1 MRPAG
6 GDPLIDPADP
16 HQLDGLLRRHRI
28 ELKHGLGQN
37 FLTDPSLRDA
47 VAESAGLAP
56 DDEVL
61 EVGAGVGT
69 LTVALAPLCRRL
81 VAVELDGRLI
91 GALREAIAGH
101 ENVEVVR
108 SDILRFNT
116 RSAFPAGDEV
126 VAGNIPYNLTGALIR
141 KFLDDPP
148 RPRRLSL
155 VVQKEVAE
163 RWTASSGA
171 SLATVAVQVF
181 AYAKTILT
189 IPAAAFTP
197 PPRVDSAL
205 VRLDVR
211 ERPAVEVDDL
221 NAFFR
226 LVEAVFQGRRKQ
238 LGGILGRVTATGST
252 DAGARLRTLGID
264 PERRPQTLNLGEWET
279 LYKEFRSPDR

>member
-1 MRPAG
+1 V
-6 GDPLIDPADP
+6 IDPADS

-28 ELKHGLGQN
+28 DLKHSLGQN
-37 FLTDPSLRDA
+37 FLTDPSVRDA
-47 VAESAGLAP
+47 VAEAAGITP

-69 LTVALAPLCRRL
+69 LTVALAPRSRRL

-91 GALREAIAGH
+91 PALRESLAGH
-101 ENVEVVR
+101 DNVEVVR
-108 SDILRFNT
+108 TDILRFNV
-116 RSAFPAGDEV
+116 RSAFPDGNEI

-141 KFLDDPP
+141 KLLDDSP

-163 RWTASSGA
+163 RWTAPSGA
-171 SLATVAVQVF
+171 SLSTVAVQVF
-181 AYAKTILT
+181 AQARMQFT

-211 ERPAVEVDDL
+211 ERPAVEVGDL
-221 NAFFR
+221 QSFFR
-226 LVEAVFQGRRKQ
+226 FVEAVFQGRRKQ
-238 LGGILGRVTATGST
+238 LGGTLGRMSGAGST
-252 DAGARLRTLGID
+252 EARTRLRDLGID
-264 PERRPQTLNLGEWET
+264 PERRPQTLSLGEWET
-279 LYKEFRSPDR
+279 LYRDFNPEPPR

>member
-1 MRPAG
+1 M
-6 GDPLIDPADP
+6 IDPADS
-16 HQLDGLLRRHRI
+16 HQLEDLLRRHRI

-37 FLTDPSLRDA
+37 FLTDPALRDA

-56 DDEVL
+56 EDEVL

-91 GALREAIAGH
+91 GALREAIVGH

-116 RSAFPAGDEV
+116 RSAFPAGDEI

-155 VVQKEVAE
+155 VVQKEVAD

-181 AYAKTILT
+181 ANAKTILT

-211 ERPAVEVDDL
+211 ESPAVDVDDL

-226 LVEAVFQGRRKQ
+226 FVEALFQGRRKQ
-238 LGGILGRVTATGST
+238 LGGILGRITGTGSA
-252 DAGARLRTLGID
+252 DAGGRLRALGIA
-264 PERRPQTLNLGEWET
+264 PERRPQTLDLAEWET
-279 LYKEFRSPDR
+279 LYKEFRGPDR

>member
-1 MRPAG
+1 M
-6 GDPLIDPADP
+6 IDPADS

-37 FLTDPSLRDA
+37 FLIDPSVRDA
-47 VAESAGLAP
+47 LAEAADITP

-69 LTVALAPLCRRL
+69 LTVALAPKSRRL

-91 GALREAIAGH
+91 AALRESLAGH
-101 ENVEVVR
+101 GNVEIMR
-108 SDILRFNT
+108 TDILRFNI
-116 RSAFPAGDEV
+116 RSAFPDGNEIV
-126 VAGNIPYNLTGALIR
+126 VGNIPYNLTGALIR
-141 KFLDDPP
+141 KLLDESP

-163 RWTASSGA
+163 RWTAPSGA
-171 SLATVAVQVF
+171 SLSTVAVQVF
-181 AYAKTILT
+181 AVARMQFT
-189 IPAAAFTP
+189 IPAAAFRP

-221 NAFFR
+221 QSFFR
-226 LVEAVFQGRRKQ
+226 FVEAVFQGRRKQ
-238 LGGILGRVTATGST
+238 LGGTLGRISGTGST
-252 DAGARLRTLGID
+252 EARTRIRALGID
-264 PERRPQTLNLGEWET
+264 PERRPQTLTLAEWESV
-279 LYKEFRSPDR
+279 YKSFSREPPR

>member
-1 MRPAG
+1 M
-6 GDPLIDPADP
+6 IDPADA
-16 HQLDGLLRRHRI
+16 HQLDQLLRRHRVD
-28 ELKHGLGQN
+28 LKPSLGQN
-37 FLTDPSLRDA
+37 FLTDPGVRDKI
-47 VAESAGLAP
+47 AEHAGLTP
-56 DDEVL
+56 EDEVL

-69 LTVALAPLCRRL
+69 LTVALASRCRRV

-91 GALREAIAGH
+91 PALRESLAGI

-108 SDILRFNT
+108 TDILRFNV
-116 RSAFPAGDEV
+116 RSAFPDGKEI

-141 KFLDDPP
+141 KLLDDPP

-181 AYAKTILT
+181 AEARLLFT

-197 PPRVDSAL
+197 APRVDSAL

-211 ERPAVEVDDL
+211 ERPAVAVEL
-221 NAFFR
+221 QAFFR
-226 LVEAVFQGRRKQ
+226 FVEAVFQGRRKQ
-238 LGGILGRVTATGST
+238 LGGTLGRISGIGST
-252 DAGARLRTLGID
+252 AAGARLREAGID
-264 PERRPQTLNLGEWET
+264 PERRPQTLSLPEWEA
-279 LYKEFRSPDR
+279 LFKEFPSPGG